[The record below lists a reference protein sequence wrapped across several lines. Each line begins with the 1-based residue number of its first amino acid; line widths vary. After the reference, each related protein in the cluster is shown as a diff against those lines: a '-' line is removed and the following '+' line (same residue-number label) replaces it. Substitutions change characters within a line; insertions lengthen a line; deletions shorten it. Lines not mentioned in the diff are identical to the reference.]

1 MNRLFPLS
9 FRSGV
14 VLFLLT
20 GFFMSTVAQDDLFT
34 TVSSSSGKAAPG
46 SETNRVSATVL
57 PPAAVQPVAP
67 APLLAAQPVAS
78 MMQPVVTATEK
89 EVVEKRE
96 QELLRDPFWPIG
108 FFPENWQKK
117 MSVPGGIDTDTSGW
131 KTAASK
137 IVISGTSKLGG
148 RTAAIVNGELKS
160 IDDQVEVLSEGKTYQ
175 WKIVGIE
182 ADGRI
187 QLKKLGIK

>member
-1 MNRLFPLS
+1 MNRLFSLS
-9 FRSGV
+9 LRPCI
-14 VLFLLT
+14 VLFLLSV
-20 GFFMSTVAQDDLFT
+20 FFMSAFAQDDLFT
-34 TVSSSSGKAAPG
+34 TVSSSSGKAG
-46 SETNRVSATVL
+46 SETNGVSAAVS
-57 PPAAVQPVAP
+57 PPVAVQPVAP
-67 APLLAAQPVAS
+67 APLPSAPPVASMAQPVA
-78 MMQPVVTATEK
+78 TGAEK

-96 QELLRDPFWPIG
+96 QELLRDPFWPVG
-108 FFPENWQKK
+108 FFPENWHKK
-117 MSVPGGIDTDTSGW
+117 ASVPGSVDTDMSGW
-131 KTAASK
+131 KTAAAK
-137 IVISGTSKLGG
+137 IIISGTSKLGG